1 MIDRL
6 HGKITEI
13 AKSRKTGAS
22 CGSANQV
29 PGREKAV
36 TDKERRKD
44 EVPITDVLH
53 SELNE
58 EQRAA
63 LDELEKYGWEL
74 RFVRHDP
81 EQAPVTVIFDAEHDK
96 FAVLEADGSLNEK
109 AFINIR
115 H

>member
-1 MIDRL
+1 MCTCNRA
-6 HGKITEI
+6 T
-13 AKSRKTGAS
+13 
-22 CGSANQV
+22 
-29 PGREKAV
+29 GRERAV
-36 TDKERRKD
+36 TDKERRKG
-44 EVPITDVLH
+44 EAPIADVLH

-81 EQAPVTVIFDAEHDK
+81 EQAPVTVIFDAEHEK

>member
-1 MIDRL
+1 M
-6 HGKITEI
+6 
-13 AKSRKTGAS
+13 
-22 CGSANQV
+22 
-29 PGREKAV
+29 
-36 TDKERRKD
+36 TDKERRKR
-44 EVPITDVLH
+44 EVPIAEVLH
-53 SELNE
+53 TELNE

-63 LDELEKYGWEL
+63 LDELGKYGWEL

-81 EQAPVTVIFDAEHDK
+81 EQAPVTVIFDAEHEK